1 MKTLFPGGN
10 PSSSPLLSTSN
21 FYPPG
26 KTSYSNLKKQIFSSN
41 LTLFLLLEI
50 SPKSCNYAKRLK
62 TLQSNKYAGAVIRSR
77 ELLAPDDEEP
87 SLSSLAVEQKKQKQ
101 QIINS
106 IALESGSST
115 DNFSQIRHI
124 FHQYYVGLW
133 NQAVTPSNLS
143 LYLCNVSKIDH
154 DSDIFQLSPLIT
166 KQEATTAINSLNKH
180 AAPGSD
186 GLTASF
192 YVSLPALV
200 PILTSVFNNAYL
212 QKKLSNSQRQA
223 FVKLLP
229 KSSHPS
235 SVKDWQPISL
245 LNVDYKILATVIAN
259 RLKPLRQNYISDEQQ
274 CGLPNRHLFNNH
286 LNIKSAL
293 QYANDIFHPLVVVTL

>member
-1 MKTLFPGGN
+1 M
-10 PSSSPLLSTSN
+10 S
-21 FYPPG
+21 
-26 KTSYSNLKKQIFSSN
+26 
-41 LTLFLLLEI
+41 
-50 SPKSCNYAKRLK
+50 
-62 TLQSNKYAGAVIRSR
+62 
-77 ELLAPDDEEP
+77 
-87 SLSSLAVEQKKQKQ
+87 
-101 QIINS
+101 
-106 IALESGSST
+106 LESGFSN
-115 DNFSQIRHI
+115 DNFTQIRHI
-124 FHQYYVGLW
+124 FHQYSVGLW

-143 LYLCNVSKIDH
+143 HYLSIVSKIDY
-154 DSDIFQLSPLIT
+154 DSDIFPLSPLIT
-166 KQEATTAINSLNKH
+166 KQEVTTAINSLNKH

-212 QKKLSNSQRQA
+212 QNKLSNSQRQA

-229 KSSHPS
+229 KSSHPN
-235 SVKDWQPISL
+235 SVKDWRLISL

-259 RLKPLRQNYISDEQQ
+259 RLKPLRQNYISDEQL

-293 QYANDIFHPLVVVTL
+293 QYANDISHPLVVVTL